1 MPTAGC
7 FFTLHN
13 GSETI
18 STAADLHMRIDILK
32 HAARFALFCLC
43 RSFRGIELIL
53 VNDRLAYQLDY
64 QGGLIKP

>member
-1 MPTAGC
+1 
-7 FFTLHN
+7 
-13 GSETI
+13 
-18 STAADLHMRIDILK
+18 MRIDILK